1 MPVFFYKNKGYNQYF
16 SLNSIKQFLYKHV
29 IYTTFKHSPPPE
41 GCQPKADGVVYFD
54 NKQST
59 IETYPPQNFS
69 LVLDPRSLYTKVMR
83 INGSQLKLPIIEAL
97 PQNAELLKRALELR
111 KARNLPEVLFWMQVT
126 KGRFHQI
133 DFDRQKVIGN
143 YIVDFYVKRLRLIIE
158 IDGSSH
164 IGKEVYDSK
173 RQNYLESL
181 GLRVYRIS
189 TGDIKYRLGCVLK
202 ELEEY
207 IVGNYALGEDG
218 V

>member
-1 MPVFFYKNKGYNQYF
+1 MK
-16 SLNSIKQFLYKHV
+16 
-29 IYTTFKHSPPPE
+29 YTTSKHSPPKE
-41 GCQPKADGVVYFD
+41 GCQPRADGVDYCE
-54 NKQST
+54 NKHS
-59 IETYPPQNFS
+59 EVEHDSPKNFS
-69 LVLDPRSLYTKVMR
+69 FVFDPRSPYTKVMC
-83 INGSQLKLPIIEAL
+83 IKGIILKAPIIEEI
-97 PQNAELLKRALELR
+97 PQKTQLLKRARELR
-111 KARNLPEVLFWMQVT
+111 QARNLPEVLFWMQVT

-164 IGKEVYDSK
+164 IGKEEYDLK

-189 TGDIKYRLGCVLK
+189 TSDIKYRLGFVFR

-207 IVGNYALGEDG
+207 IIGNYAMGEEG
-218 V
+218 E

>member
-1 MPVFFYKNKGYNQYF
+1 VVG
-16 SLNSIKQFLYKHV
+16 
-29 IYTTFKHSPPPE
+29 TF
-41 GCQPKADGVVYFD
+41 
-54 NKQST
+54 
-59 IETYPPQNFS
+59 PPQNFS
-69 LVLDPRSLYTKVMR
+69 VILDPRSLYTKTMS
-83 INGSQLKLPIIEAL
+83 IKGSVLKSPIIKEL
-97 PQNAELLKRALELR
+97 PQNAELLKRARELR
-111 KARNLPEVLFWMQVT
+111 QARNLPEVLFWMQVT

-164 IGKEVYDSK
+164 IGKEVYDRK

-189 TGDIKYRLGCVLK
+189 TGDIKYRLGFALK

-207 IVGNYALGEDG
+207 VIENYSMGEEE

>member
-1 MPVFFYKNKGYNQYF
+1 
-16 SLNSIKQFLYKHV
+16 V
-29 IYTTFKHSPPPE
+29 IYSSFKHSPPSEGYQPE
-41 GCQPKADGVVYFD
+41 VDGVDYI
-54 NKQST
+54 NNQQSDV
-59 IETYPPQNFS
+59 ETYPPQNFS
-69 LVLDPRSLYTKVMR
+69 VILDPRSLYTKTMR
-83 INGSQLKLPIIEAL
+83 IKGSVLKSPIIQEL
-97 PQNAELLKRALELR
+97 PQNAELLKRARELR
-111 KARNLPEVLFWMQVT
+111 QARNLPEVLFWMQVT

-173 RQNYLESL
+173 RQYYLESL

-189 TGDIKYRLGCVLK
+189 ASDIKYRLGFVLK

-207 IVGNYALGEDG
+207 IVGNYAIGEDG

>member
-1 MPVFFYKNKGYNQYF
+1 M
-16 SLNSIKQFLYKHV
+16 
-29 IYTTFKHSPPPE
+29 IYTSFKHSPPPE
-41 GCQPKADGVVYFD
+41 GCQPQVDGVVNCD
-54 NKQST
+54 NKQGVVG
-59 IETYPPQNFS
+59 TYRHQNFS
-69 LVLDPRSLYTKVMR
+69 LVYDPRSLYSKVIR
-83 INGSQLKLPIIEAL
+83 INGSQIKLPIIQEL
-97 PQNAELLKRALELR
+97 PQNAELLKRARELR
-111 KARNLPEVLFWMQVT
+111 QARNLPEVLFWMQVT

-173 RQNYLESL
+173 RQYYLESL

-189 TGDIKYRLGCVLK
+189 TGDIKYRLGFALK

-207 IVGNYALGEDG
+207 VIENYSMGKEE

>member
-1 MPVFFYKNKGYNQYF
+1 MIY
-16 SLNSIKQFLYKHV
+16 SI
-29 IYTTFKHSPPPE
+29 IKHSLPPE
-41 GCQPKADGVVYFD
+41 DCQPQVDGVVNCD
-54 NKQST
+54 NKQGAVG
-59 IETYPPQNFS
+59 TYRHQNFS
-69 LVLDPRSLYTKVMR
+69 LVFDPRSLYTKTMF
-83 INGSQLKLPIIEAL
+83 INGSVLKSPIIQEL
-97 PQNAELLKRALELR
+97 PLNAELLKRARELR
-111 KARNLPEVLFWMQVT
+111 QARNLPEVLFWMQVT

-164 IGKEVYDSK
+164 IGKEVYDRK

-189 TGDIKYRLGCVLK
+189 TGDIKFRLGFVMK

-207 IVGNYALGEDG
+207 IVGNYALGADG

>member
-1 MPVFFYKNKGYNQYF
+1 MIYPI
-16 SLNSIKQFLYKHV
+16 IKL
-29 IYTTFKHSPPPE
+29 SPPPE
-41 GCQPKADGVVYFD
+41 ECQQQADGVVNCD
-54 NKQST
+54 NKQGVVG
-59 IETYPPQNFS
+59 TYRHQDFS
-69 LVLDPRSLYTKVMR
+69 LVFDPRSLYTKTMC
-83 INGSQLKLPIIEAL
+83 INGSVLKSPIIQEL
-97 PQNAELLKRALELR
+97 PQNVELLKRARELR

-164 IGKEVYDSK
+164 IGKEVYDRK
-173 RQNYLESL
+173 RQNYLESM

-189 TGDIKYRLGCVLK
+189 TGDIKFRLGFVMK

-207 IVGNYALGEDG
+207 IVGNYALGADG
-218 V
+218 G

>member
-1 MPVFFYKNKGYNQYF
+1 MIYK
-16 SLNSIKQFLYKHV
+16 S
-29 IYTTFKHSPPPE
+29 FKHSPRAE
-41 GCQPKADGVVYFD
+41 GCQPQADGVDYS
-54 NKQST
+54 NNQQSAV
-59 IETYPPQNFS
+59 ETYPPQNFS
-69 LVLDPRSLYTKVMR
+69 VILDPRSLYTKTMR
-83 INGSQLKLPIIEAL
+83 IKGSVLKSPIIQEL
-97 PQNAELLKRALELR
+97 PQNAELLKRARELR
-111 KARNLPEVLFWMQVT
+111 QARNLPEVLFWMQVT

-164 IGKEVYDSK
+164 IGKEVYDRK

-189 TGDIKYRLGCVLK
+189 TGDIKYRLGFVLK

-207 IVGNYALGEDG
+207 IVGNYSMGEEE
-218 V
+218 VE